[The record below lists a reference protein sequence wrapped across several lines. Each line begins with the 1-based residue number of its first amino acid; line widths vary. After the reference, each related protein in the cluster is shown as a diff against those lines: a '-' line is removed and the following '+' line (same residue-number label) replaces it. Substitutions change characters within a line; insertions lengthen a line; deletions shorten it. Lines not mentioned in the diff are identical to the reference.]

1 MDPTSVA
8 GFVLVR
14 VDADGSEEPVSEHPT
29 FSEGWSAG
37 QEAVHANREGAYSLY
52 WGDRRVAR
60 FCPSRIASTKG
71 AMDLGQALLA

>member
-1 MDPTSVA
+1 MDAASVA

-14 VDADGSEEPVSEHPT
+14 VNADGSEEPVSEHPT

-37 QEAVHANREGAYSLY
+37 QEAVQAGREGAYSLY
-52 WGDRRVAR
+52 RGDRQVAR

-71 AMDLGQALLA
+71 AMGFGQALLA